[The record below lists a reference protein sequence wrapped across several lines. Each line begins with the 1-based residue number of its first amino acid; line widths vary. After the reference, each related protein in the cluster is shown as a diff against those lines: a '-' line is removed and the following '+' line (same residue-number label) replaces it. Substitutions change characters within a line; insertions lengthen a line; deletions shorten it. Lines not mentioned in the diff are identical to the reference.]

1 MRRGLGRRGFLV
13 LLLLMSVLAGAGLAG
28 SAVAKTKVDSQTAK
42 TKLLGPLGL
51 SLQWI
56 GDGSFNSMGKAQ
68 VEDRSGTLHLSG
80 RQDGRGG
87 SAGDWLEIDGDI
99 LAIGLRNFHFKGWV
113 ETRVS
118 YINDGNPC
126 RREVEADFLMKT
138 GKKYW
143 RLQAIDNPCDV
154 AADYVDLFPR

>member
-1 MRRGLGRRGFLV
+1 MRRRLGRRAIAG
-13 LLLLMSVLAGAGLAG
+13 LLLAFALATAGLAG
-28 SAVAKTKVDSQTAK
+28 SAAAATQVDSQTAK
-42 TKLLGPLGL
+42 AKLLGPLWL

-56 GDGSFNSMGKAQ
+56 GDGSFNAMGKAQ
-68 VEDRSGTLHLSG
+68 VEDRDGTLHLSG
-80 RQDGRGG
+80 RQDGKGD

-99 LAIGLRNFHFKGWV
+99 LAVGLRSFHFKGWV

>member
-1 MRRGLGRRGFLV
+1 MTRSPERRRFAG
-13 LLLLMSVLAGAGLAG
+13 LLLALALAAAGLAG
-28 SAVAKTKVDSQTAK
+28 SADAATQVDSQSSKAK
-42 TKLLGPLGL
+42 LMGSLWL

-56 GDGSFNSMGKAQ
+56 GVGNFESMGRAQ
-68 VEDRSGTLHLSG
+68 IEDRDGTLHLSG
-80 RQDGRGG
+80 RQDGTGD

-126 RREVEADFLMKT
+126 RRDIDADFLMKM

-143 RLQAIDNPCDV
+143 RLQEIDNPCDV
-154 AADYVDLFPR
+154 AADYVDLFSK

>member
-1 MRRGLGRRGFLV
+1 MTRSPERRRFAG
-13 LLLLMSVLAGAGLAG
+13 LLLALALAAAGLAG
-28 SAVAKTKVDSQTAK
+28 SADAATQVDSQSSKAK
-42 TKLLGPLGL
+42 LMGPLWL

-56 GDGSFNSMGKAQ
+56 GVGNFESMGRAQ
-68 VEDRSGTLHLSG
+68 IEDRDGTLHLSG
-80 RQDGRGG
+80 RQDGTGD

-126 RREVEADFLMKT
+126 RRDIDADFLMKM

-143 RLQAIDNPCDV
+143 RLQEIDNPCDV
-154 AADYVDLFPR
+154 AADYVDLFSK

>member
-1 MRRGLGRRGFLV
+1 MTRRARRRFFTAALLALSLAIVGF
-13 LLLLMSVLAGAGLAG
+13 AATA
-28 SAVAKTKVDSQTAK
+28 AAETKVDSRSSKA
-42 TKLLGPLGL
+42 KLLGPLRL

-56 GDGSFNSMGKAQ
+56 GDGSFDSMGQAQ
-68 VEDRSGTLHLSG
+68 VEDRKGTLHLSG
-80 RQDGRGG
+80 RQDGTGD

-99 LAIGLRNFHFKGWV
+99 LAIGLRDFHFKGWV

-118 YINDGNPC
+118 YINSGNPC
-126 RREVEADFLMKT
+126 RREVEADFLMKP

-143 RLQAIDNPCDV
+143 RLQEIDNPCDI